1 MSFPILEHR
10 TNVTWAMAKGVAGEE
25 NYPLLLRDSYGRG
38 TLYTLAVPDEYGYLY
53 DLPAEVLRVIR
64 SVFALD
70 VPAYLD
76 GPGMV
81 SLFAYEKDVLALY
94 PYVTSIT
101 RGRTK
106 LVVKGVADALI
117 DLRTG
122 MRMLPAG
129 VSAFGDAST
138 TFSLMLQQGD
148 VAFYRIEWNANR
160 EGTPVKRG
168 VASAPHDFGV

>member
-1 MSFPILEHR
+1 
-10 TNVTWAMAKGVAGEE
+10 
-25 NYPLLLRDSYGRG
+25 
-38 TLYTLAVPDEYGYLY
+38 
-53 DLPAEVLRVIR
+53 
-64 SVFALD
+64 
-70 VPAYLD
+70 
-76 GPGMV
+76 MV

-106 LVVKGVADALI
+106 LVVKGVADALV

-138 TFSLMLQQGD
+138 TFPLMLQQGD
-148 VAFYRIEWNANR
+148 VAFYRIEWNENR
-160 EGTPVKRG
+160 AGTPVKRG